1 MAYASKTYTSASG
14 TTFALTN
21 DAGDPIGYI
30 QQSDIKVYVNSVLQT
45 LTTDYTFNT
54 AGTAIVLNTAVSG
67 ATVLLQR
74 ITDIADPTVVYTAG
88 STLTAQDLNN
98 ADNQIRYGLQEFR
111 DSVDAGQGVTDG
123 DKGDIVVASNG
134 SIWSIDTGVVT
145 SAKIAD
151 GTIVNG
157 DINASA
163 AIADTKLATISTA
176 NKVGLGALNI
186 SGATNVSSLNSTDVF
201 PFYSV
206 SPLAGNYKITYT
218 QLLTNITSNILL
230 TNNNISATAEIA
242 VSKLADGTA
251 RQLLQTDAAGTGVE
265 WTSNV
270 DIPGTLD
277 VTGVVTFDNSF
288 NVTGA
293 VTFNGSL
300 SVANQISGGYTAIGT
315 NVTAMTFGTYQ
326 VINNIISSTA
336 ITLTTTVPAAGAS
349 ATLILETA
357 SSASTKVVTFGTGF
371 AVTSS
376 TISLTTAAGRFY
388 VLTFV
393 SDGTRLIETART
405 AVIIP

>member
-54 AGTAIVLNTAVSG
+54 AGTAIVLNIAVSG

-163 AIADTKLATISTA
+163 AIADSKLATISTA

-186 SGATNVSSLNSTDVF
+186 SGATNVSSLNPTDAF

-206 SPLAGNYKITYT
+206 GPSVGNYKITYT
-218 QLLTNITSNILL
+218 QLISNITSDIVL
-230 TNNNISATAEIA
+230 TNNNISSTAEIA

-251 RQLLQTDAAGTGVE
+251 RQLLQTNAAGTGVE

-277 VTGVVTFDNSF
+277 VTGTVTFDGSLS
-288 NVTGA
+288 VTGA
-293 VTFNGSL
+293 VTFNSSL

-336 ITLTTTVPAAGAS
+336 ITLTTTIPAAGAS

-371 AVTSS
+371 AVVSS
-376 TISLTTAAGRFY
+376 TINLTTAAGRFY